1 MDEANTIK
9 EKAKVLEDDLRTER
23 QLTLEKDEQLQVA
36 KEKIKIV
43 AAKAIEAFQQIK
55 EYITVLFSWYYKGFE
70 LFRRYLVKHR
80 SGVDMEN
87 LDLEV
92 VDQEMVVDEASQ
104 FIAVVPVGDTS
115 RDAPLPRFAGDDAA
129 AP

>member
-1 MDEANTIK
+1 MKRSLGSGVGFNFLIGLGFVFLTGRNTITAMDEANTIK
-9 EKAKVLEDDLRTER
+9 EKAKVLEDDLRAER
-23 QLTLEKDEQLQVA
+23 Q
-36 KEKIKIV
+36 
-43 AAKAIEAFQQIK
+43 
-55 EYITVLFSWYYKGFE
+55 YITVFFSWYYKGFE

-129 AP
+129 AL

>member
-9 EKAKVLEDDLRTER
+9 EKAKVLEDDLRAER
-23 QLTLEKDEQLQVA
+23 Q
-36 KEKIKIV
+36 
-43 AAKAIEAFQQIK
+43 
-55 EYITVLFSWYYKGFE
+55 YITVFFSWYYKGFE
-70 LFRRYLVKHR
+70 LFRWYLVKHR

-104 FIAVVPVGDTS
+104 FIAAIPVGDTS

-129 AP
+129 AL